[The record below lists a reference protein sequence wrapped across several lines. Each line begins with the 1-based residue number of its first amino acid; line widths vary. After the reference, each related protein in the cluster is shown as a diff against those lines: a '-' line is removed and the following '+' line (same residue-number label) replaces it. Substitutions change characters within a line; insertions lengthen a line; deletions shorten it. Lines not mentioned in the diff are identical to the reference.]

1 MSEVSLRVAR
11 HACTHDTLTLYAA
24 WTARSTRVLA
34 GRRSGVELTYNGY
47 LWLYKSWAV
56 EYGGG
61 ARCGAM
67 VRVGLLHV
75 STESD
80 RQIDLS

>member
-1 MSEVSLRVAR
+1 M
-11 HACTHDTLTLYAA
+11 
-24 WTARSTRVLA
+24 LA
-34 GRRSGVELTYNGY
+34 GRRKAVELTYNGY
-47 LWLYKSWAV
+47 LCLYKSCTV
-56 EYGGG
+56 GFVGG
-61 ARCGAM
+61 ASRGAM

>member
-1 MSEVSLRVAR
+1 MSQASPRAAR
-11 HACTHDTLTLYAA
+11 HARTHAYLTLHTA
-24 WTARSTRVLA
+24 WTACSPHVLA
-34 GRRSGVELTYNGY
+34 GRRKAVELTYNGY
-47 LWLYKSWAV
+47 LCLYKSCAV
-56 EYGGG
+56 GFVGG
-61 ARCGAM
+61 ASRGAM

>member
-1 MSEVSLRVAR
+1 MDIYG
-11 HACTHDTLTLYAA
+11 CTSRGQLHM
-24 WTARSTRVLA
+24 V
-34 GRRSGVELTYNGY
+34 VFN
-47 LWLYKSWAV
+47 
-56 EYGGG
+56 